1 MHTRWLP
8 LLLVVALLVV
18 FRVLGSVFPD
28 SLPNFQP
35 LAALFFC
42 GFLLAPGWRGF
53 AWPAGIYLLSYPIPA
68 WLQGRGDWLTP
79 GVLVMTLLAFG
90 AMFWLGKALRPQRAA
105 TLLGGAAAA
114 AIIFHLVTNGA
125 AWIGSPLY
133 PKSPLGL
140 WQSLWTGPVGS
151 PVPSWVFLR
160 NLMCAN
166 LLFTAILIVAR
177 LPLADPARTATHGL
191 TPAR

>member
-1 MHTRWLP
+1 MKHHWLP
-8 LLLVVALLVV
+8 ILLVVTLLIV
-18 FRVLGSVFPD
+18 FRVFGSVF
-28 SLPNFQP
+28 SETLPNFQP

-53 AWPAGIYLLSYPIPA
+53 AWPAGIYFLTYPLPA
-68 WLQGRGDWLTP
+68 LLQGRLDWLTP
-79 GVLVMTLLAFG
+79 GVLAVTLLAFG
-90 AMFWLGKALRPQRAA
+90 AMFLLGRTLRPGRAA

-114 AIIFHLVTNGA
+114 AVLFHLITNGA

-133 PKSPLGL
+133 PKTPLGL
-140 WQSLWTGPVGS
+140 WQSLWAGPAGS

-160 NLMCAN
+160 NLMAAN
-166 LLFTAILIVAR
+166 LIFTAVLLVAR
-177 LPLADPARTATHGL
+177 FPLAAVQTRATPGL

>member
-1 MHTRWLP
+1 MNHRWLP
-8 LLLVVALLVV
+8 ILLVIALLIV

-53 AWPAGIYLLSYPIPA
+53 AIPAGLYFLTYPLPA
-68 WLQGRGDWLTP
+68 LLQGRVDWLSP
-79 GVLVMTLLAFG
+79 GVLAITLLAFG
-90 AMFWLGKALRPQRAA
+90 AMFLLGRTLRPARVA
-105 TLLGGAAAA
+105 TILGGAAGAA
-114 AIIFHLVTNGA
+114 VIFHLITNGA

-133 PKSPLGL
+133 PNTLPGL
-140 WQSLWTGPVGS
+140 WQSLWAGPAGS

-160 NLMCAN
+160 NLVAAN
-166 LLFTAILIVAR
+166 LVFTAIFLAAR
-177 LPLADPARTATHGL
+177 IPLAALQSRAIPGL

>member
-1 MHTRWLP
+1 MFVI
-8 LLLVVALLVV
+8 LLLVA
-18 FRVLGSVFPD
+18 FRVLGSVFPE

-35 LAALFFC
+35 LAVLFFC

-53 AWPAGIYLLSYPIPA
+53 AWPAGIYFLTYPLPA
-68 WLQGRGDWLTP
+68 LLQGRVDWLAP
-79 GVLVMTLLAFG
+79 GVLGVTMLAFG
-90 AMFWLGKALRPQRAA
+90 AIFLLGRSLRPERAV
-105 TLLGGAAAA
+105 TLFGGAVTAALV
-114 AIIFHLVTNGA
+114 FHVITNGV

-133 PKSPLGL
+133 PKTPLGL

-160 NLMCAN
+160 NLMAAN
-166 LLFTAILIVAR
+166 LIFTAMLLLARFPIAIPRVA
-177 LPLADPARTATHGL
+177 ASSGL